1 MVQNV
6 GTGERRMTKLGLRR
20 SLRIG
25 AGIVGPLALALALS
39 TAAVSSASA
48 QQPFPAPMPGGAGPQ
63 GASPCAQF
71 GPLNVTA
78 REKGQAIGAAQKRH
92 ADRKEMCSLVST
104 FAVAE
109 GAVIKFLE
117 TNQTWCGVP
126 ADAIKMAK
134 ANHEKTLKFRDLACA
149 PAAQPKIPTLSDAI
163 GTPKLDTGKNTKTGH
178 GTFDTLTGNPLAQ

>member
-1 MVQNV
+1 MMKQ
-6 GTGERRMTKLGLRR
+6 GLLR
-20 SLRIG
+20 SVRIG
-25 AGIVGPLALALALS
+25 AAIVGPLALALAVS

-48 QQPFPAPMPGGAGPQ
+48 QQMQSPFPPAPSAGAPPG

-71 GPLNVTA
+71 APLNVSA
-78 REKGQAIGAAQKRH
+78 REKGEAIGAAQKRH
-92 ADRKEMCSLVST
+92 ADRKEMCTLVST

-149 PAAQPKIPTLSDAI
+149 PAPTPKIPTLSDAI

-178 GTFDTLTGNPLAQ
+178 GTFDTLTGNPLGQ